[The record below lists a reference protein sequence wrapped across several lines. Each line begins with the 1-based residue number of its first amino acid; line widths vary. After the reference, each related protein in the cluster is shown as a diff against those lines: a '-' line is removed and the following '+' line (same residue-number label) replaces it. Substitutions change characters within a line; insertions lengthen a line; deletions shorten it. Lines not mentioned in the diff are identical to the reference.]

1 MKWKFLKVSSISK
14 VIFPSRALFA
24 SNCVWL
30 RTLLYQL
37 PRLFCLP
44 PTLSYL
50 NGHSL
55 HIMKPFLVS
64 DFFISRLMPY
74 SCKDATR
81 TECII
86 TWITWYSN
94 SITISWKFILIFW
107 KNRKQFLVLFDQLIS
122 FCIKILDNRIF
133 HISHHFQMGIK

>member
-1 MKWKFLKVSSISK
+1 MNICIKYSVKNIISKISYVKWKFLKVSSISK

-86 TWITWYSN
+86 TWIYVVFKFYYHIMKVYTYILKEPKAVFGIIW
-94 SITISWKFILIFW
+94 SIDKFLY
-107 KNRKQFLVLFDQLIS
+107 
-122 FCIKILDNRIF
+122 
-133 HISHHFQMGIK
+133 